1 MNFLLAAANTAG
13 SGAGPQQSPMSMVL
27 TFAPLVLMFVI
38 IYFFMIRPQKKR
50 DKEIQTMRSNL
61 QIGDEVITTGGI
73 IGIVASLKEDT
84 VVIETG
90 SDRSK
95 IRIARWAIAQ
105 NNTVHDV
112 EESAE

>member
-1 MNFLLAAANTAG
+1 MNFLLETATQAAGDSTA
-13 SGAGPQQSPMSMVL
+13 AQQSGLVGTLISL
-27 TFAPLVLMFVI
+27 LPLVLMIVI
-38 IYFFMIRPQKKR
+38 FYFFMIRPQKKK
-50 DKEIQTMRSNL
+50 DKEIQEMRSNL

-95 IRIARWAIAQ
+95 VRLARWAIAQ
-105 NNTVHDV
+105 NNTVH
-112 EESAE
+112 EAE

>member
-1 MNFLLAAANTAG
+1 MNFLLETATQAAGDSN
-13 SGAGPQQSPMSMVL
+13 GAQQGGLVGTLISLLPI
-27 TFAPLVLMFVI
+27 VLMIVI
-38 IYFFMIRPQKKR
+38 FYFFMIRPQKKK
-50 DKEIQTMRSNL
+50 DKEIQEMRSNL

-95 IRIARWAIAQ
+95 VRLARWAIAQ
-105 NNTVHDV
+105 NNTVH
-112 EESAE
+112 EAE

>member
-1 MNFLLAAANTAG
+1 MNFLLETATQAAGDA
-13 SGAGPQQSPMSMVL
+13 QQQGGLMATLMSL
-27 TFAPLVLMFVI
+27 LPLILMIVI
-38 IYFFMIRPQKKR
+38 FYFFMIRPQKKK
-50 DKEIQTMRSNL
+50 DKEIQEMRSNL

-95 IRIARWAIAQ
+95 VRIARWAVAQ
-105 NNTVHDV
+105 NNTVH
-112 EESAE
+112 EAE

>member
-1 MNFLLAAANTAG
+1 MNFLLETATQATG
-13 SGAGPQQSPMSMVL
+13 DAPQQGGLVGTLISL
-27 TFAPLVLMFVI
+27 LPLILMIVI
-38 IYFFMIRPQKKR
+38 FYLFMIRPQKKK
-50 DKEIQTMRSNL
+50 DKEIQEMRSNL

-95 IRIARWAIAQ
+95 VRIARWAVAQ
-105 NNTVHDV
+105 NNTVH
-112 EESAE
+112 EAE

>member
-1 MNFLLAAANTAG
+1 MNFLLETTTQTTGNAA
-13 SGAGPQQSPMSMVL
+13 QQGGLMGTLISLLPLILMV
-27 TFAPLVLMFVI
+27 VI
-38 IYFFMIRPQKKR
+38 FYFFMIRPQKKK
-50 DKEIQTMRSNL
+50 DKEIQEMRSSL

-95 IRIARWAIAQ
+95 VRVARWAIAQ
-105 NNTVHDV
+105 NNTVH
-112 EESAE
+112 EAE

>member
-1 MNFLLAAANTAG
+1 MNFLLDTAANAAGTTA
-13 SGAGPQQSPMSMVL
+13 QQGGIWGMIIP
-27 TFAPLVLMFVI
+27 FVLMIVVF
-38 IYFFMIRPQKKR
+38 YFFLIRPQKKR
-50 DKEIQTMRSNL
+50 DKEVQNMRSNL

-95 IRIARWAIAQ
+95 VRLARWAIAQ
-105 NNTVHDV
+105 NNTVH
-112 EESAE
+112 EAE